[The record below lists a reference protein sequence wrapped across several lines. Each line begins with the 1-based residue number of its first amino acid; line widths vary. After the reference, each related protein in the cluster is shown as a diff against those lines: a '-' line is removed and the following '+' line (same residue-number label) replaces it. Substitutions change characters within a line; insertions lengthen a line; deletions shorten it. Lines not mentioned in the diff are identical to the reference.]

1 MDLLTGFACIAPLL
15 LPIGIG
21 FGIKMGMNQGKRA
34 KEKVAELAQVL
45 ADAGYTKAPIEPW
58 YTTQI
63 GNKTLWVKATPTAN
77 YKVIGG
83 APNSLNLGRTLVCL
97 VPVSHL
103 PIGGMVYPARGHHQD
118 TDFLTAF
125 VHVGVDV
132 GALSERTRGVLMSTL
147 GVARPNVELGD
158 HDANGLYPPKG
169 VFTGG
174 LLLRASSQVEQPAE
188 IQAWLE
194 QMAGLAGR
202 IEG

>member
-103 PIGGMVYPARGHHQD
+103 PIGGMVYPARGHHED

>member
-103 PIGGMVYPARGHHQD
+103 PIGGMVYPARGHHED

-125 VHVGVDV
+125 VHVGVDISGLSASTRAVLV
-132 GALSERTRGVLMSTL
+132 GTL
-147 GVARPNVELGD
+147 GVDRPFVELGD
-158 HDANGLYPPKG
+158 YDANGLYPPAG
-169 VFTGG
+169 AFTGG
-174 LLLRASSQVEQPAE
+174 LLLRSASQSVEPAE
-188 IQAWLE
+188 IQAWLSE
-194 QMAGLAGR
+194 TVALAKR
-202 IEG
+202 IES